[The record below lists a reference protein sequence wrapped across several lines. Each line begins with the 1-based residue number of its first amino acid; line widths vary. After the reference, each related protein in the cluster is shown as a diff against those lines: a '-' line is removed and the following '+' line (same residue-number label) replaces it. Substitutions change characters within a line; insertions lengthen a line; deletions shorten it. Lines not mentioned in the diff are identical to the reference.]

1 VVANVQLVGIIQ
13 PSFNFLI
20 SFHILITIEKEAAE
34 RRKKKRVKKLYI
46 HFKNF
51 QVSALL

>member
-34 RRKKKRVKKLYI
+34 RRKKKKSKEVIYS
-46 HFKNF
+46 F
-51 QVSALL
+51 